1 MVSKVKSILTL
12 GMNLLENH
20 YINESIPVIWKL
32 LPQSTSFF
40 LKFYL
45 LSFMI
50 SHITRSKFLWGCSAS
65 LCRGYITCWSY
76 FNQLVSSCHER
87 HGSSSWLSV
96 PYCISIDNVPNELLN
111 TFPIQ
116 NHISMFI
123 ITSLANQLT
132 QRQVSCYLVDNRKN
146 VRSQI
151 YTLENFQR
159 FFK

>member
-1 MVSKVKSILTL
+1 
-12 GMNLLENH
+12 MNLLKNH

-32 LPQSTSFF
+32 LAQSTSFF
-40 LKFYL
+40 KNNSIYYL
-45 LSFMI
+45 LWYHTSRGV
-50 SHITRSKFLWGCSAS
+50 SSVS
-65 LCRGYITCWSY
+65 LRRGYITCWSY

>member
-1 MVSKVKSILTL
+1 
-12 GMNLLENH
+12 MNLLENH

-40 LKFYL
+40 LNSIYYL
-45 LSFMI
+45 LWYHTSRGVSYCEDVRSVCAVVTLLVGRTCTLI
-50 SHITRSKFLWGCSAS
+50 SL
-65 LCRGYITCWSY
+65 YP
-76 FNQLVSSCHER
+76 